1 MAVLFNRFFKSGIE
15 DQLSDGNVKSIIFFT
30 AFIKSEPIYWLS
42 QMVPEDCAVSIIAR
56 FQPNDLNVGASDL
69 EVYKKCSELGWQ
81 FGFIKNL
88 HSKIYIFNDD
98 VALLGSANFTSSGL
112 NLDGYGNI
120 EMGTEVKLSDEDRA
134 TIKSLYSQVT
144 WMNDEMYEQMKKELD
159 AHQIIESKPK
169 PFGWSDELKDLIK
182 PPTQGLWTKDLFY
195 TKFLTEAEAEDPDL
209 EFSEEDNDHDLY
221 EVLGLDKWMSKHMDR
236 DALRSGTELVWR
248 EVKGSIHQYQQEHF
262 DKTKLH
268 IWFIDLLLEGKK
280 KNEFTSFGWL
290 TEKLHNALLD
300 EPPPHRGGIKS
311 LIQNYETWLKEYS
324 YIGFTKHNRTVSY
337 DFKKFFSWTLIT
349 SFHAVKEV
357 DFSCFDS
364 SNTGIPLA
372 LHHFFFIK
380 IDPEGFAYPENIN
393 VSFDKKTTKLKV
405 LKNAGRDSSLK
416 FQWNADFTD
425 FLKYQ
430 IPNWSE
436 IKPGEKNSNIF
447 MHFKRLPGENTY
459 QVNITKDSLLG
470 S

>member
-1 MAVLFNRFFKSGIE
+1 MQILDSLEFKNFLECSTS
-15 DQLSDGNVKSIIFFT
+15 SDLKNILIFS
-30 AFIKSEPIYWLS
+30 AFIKSEPINWLS
-42 QMVPEDCAVSIIAR
+42 EMVPEDCAVSIVAR

-120 EMGTEVKLSDEDRA
+120 EMGTEVKLSNEDRA
-134 TIKSLYSQVT
+134 KIKSLYSHVT

-195 TKFLTEAEAEDPDL
+195 TKLNKYPKVPER
-209 EFSEEDNDHDLY
+209 NDDYLHDLKLIGKSEDDY
-221 EVLGLDKWMSKHMDR
+221 LQIETIVNSSPS
-236 DALRSGTELVWR
+236 AYAPGTELVWEEAKR
-248 EVKGSIHQYQQEHF
+248 WEELEDIAAFHG
-262 DKTKLH
+262 TKMH
-268 IWFIDLLLEGKK
+268 KWFINILLGRLAENKYT
-280 KNEFTSFGWL
+280 NFGWL
-290 TEKLHNALLD
+290 SSRLHNALLD
-300 EPPPHRGGIKS
+300 DPPPHRGGVKEF
-311 LIQNYETWLKEYS
+311 IQNFETWLKEYS
-324 YIGFTKHNRTVSY
+324 YIEFTQYEKTHSY
-337 DFKKFFSWTLIT
+337 NFKSFYSWTII
-349 SFHAVKEV
+349 SDKHAVKEV
-357 DFSCFDS
+357 DLSCFDS
-364 SNTGIPLA
+364 SSSGIPQA
-372 LHHFFFIK
+372 LHHFFSAGNPSGLQVGAHFK
-380 IDPEGFAYPENIN
+380 IVANKGLACNFE
-393 VSFDKKTTKLKV
+393 V

-425 FLKYQ
+425 FLKHQ

-436 IKPGEKNSNIF
+436 IKPGEKNSKIF
-447 MHFKRLPGENTY
+447 MHFKRLSRENTY

>member
-1 MAVLFNRFFKSGIE
+1 MAILGSLEFKNLLINSVH
-15 DQLSDGNVKSIIFFT
+15 SDLKNILIFS
-30 AFIKSEPIYWLS
+30 AFIKNDPINWLAE
-42 QMVPEDCAVSIIAR
+42 QVPSDCSVSVVAR

-69 EVYKKCSELGWQ
+69 EVYKKCSELGWK

-88 HSKIYIFNDD
+88 HSKVYIFNDD
-98 VALLGSANFTSSGL
+98 TALLGSANFTSSGL

-195 TKFLTEAEAEDPDL
+195 TKLGEVNDPD
-209 EFSEEDNDHDLY
+209 EDYSHDKDLIGQSVLQLDHQGPMIF
-221 EVLGLDKWMSKHMDR
+221 V
-236 DALRSGTELVWR
+236 SGTDLVWGGV
-248 EVKGSIHQYQQEHF
+248 EKSHHELEDIAAFHTSKIH
-262 DKTKLH
+262 K
-268 IWFIDLLLEGKK
+268 WFTNALMERLAE
-280 KNEFTSFGWL
+280 NRYTNFGWL
-290 TEKLHNALLD
+290 SSTLHNALLD
-300 EPPPHRGGIKS
+300 DPPPYRGGVKEF
-311 LIQNYETWLKEYS
+311 IQNFETWLEEYS
-324 YIGFTKHNRTVSY
+324 YIEFTQYEKTHSY
-337 DFKKFFSWTLIT
+337 NFKSFYSWMII
-349 SFHAVKEV
+349 SDKHAVKEV
-357 DFSCFDS
+357 DHSCFDS
-364 SNTGIPLA
+364 SSSGIPQA
-372 LHHFFFIK
+372 LHHIFQPLGLQVGAHFK
-380 IDPEGFAYPENIN
+380 IIASKELT
-393 VSFDKKTTKLKV
+393 FDFEV

-425 FLKYQ
+425 FLKNQ

-447 MHFKRLPGENTY
+447 MHFKRLSGENTY